1 MRFNRLGTIV
11 FGMLLLF
18 AVACFAQSNNPNTFN
33 LKPGVTVK
41 LRANGT
47 GATSYQWFRNG
58 SAILGATT
66 QDYVVNSAGK
76 YTVITFSSGGC
87 SSDLSEEMEVVMES
101 VISAD
106 VSIVKRSEGR
116 QVLNTEVFKYNLLVR
131 NNGPDMASNVQVK
144 DDLPENLTFVS
155 VDPIIVG
162 AASYNEQTKTVSW
175 AIPSLANGSFVE
187 LVINVR
193 SMKPGNVVNSATV
206 TINEID
212 PDPSNNISVDTKE
225 ITGLKIPNVF
235 TPNGDGK
242 NETFFIERLDRYSE
256 NQLTIINRWGSTV
269 YEKNG
274 YLNDWTANGLVDGTY
289 FYVIKVKTATG
300 QWQEFKGY
308 VTVMR

>member
-1 MRFNRLGTIV
+1 MFNRFGIIV
-11 FGMLLLF
+11 FSVLLLT
-18 AVACFAQSNNPNTFN
+18 AVACFAQSSNPNTLD
-33 LKPGVTVK
+33 LKPGVAVK

-47 GATSYQWFRNG
+47 GATSYQWFKNG
-58 SAILGATT
+58 EAILGATL
-66 QDYVVNSAGK
+66 QDYMVNAAGK
-76 YTVITFSSGGC
+76 YTVITFSLGGC
-87 SSDLSEEMEVVMES
+87 SSDLSEEMEVIMES
-101 VISAD
+101 QISAD
-106 VSIVKRSEGR
+106 VSIVKRSESR
-116 QVLNTEVFKYNLLVR
+116 QVINTETFKYNLLVR
-131 NNGPDMASNVQVK
+131 NNGLGMATNLQVK

-155 VDPIIVG
+155 VDPAVVG
-162 AASYNEQTKTVSW
+162 TASYNDQTKTVSW

-187 LVINVR
+187 LIINVR
-193 SMKPGNVVNSATV
+193 SMKPGNVVNRATV
-206 TINEID
+206 TIDELD

-242 NETFFIERLDRYSE
+242 NEAFFIERLDLYSE

-269 YEKNG
+269 YEKKG

-289 FYVIKVKTATG
+289 FYVIKVKTSSA

>member
-1 MRFNRLGTIV
+1 MMFNRLRIIV
-11 FGMLLLF
+11 FGVLLLS
-18 AVACFAQSNNPNTFN
+18 AAACFAQSGNPNTLN

-58 SAILGATT
+58 NAILGAIE
-66 QDYVVNSAGK
+66 QDYVVNTAGK
-76 YTVITFSSGGC
+76 YTVITFSLGGC
-87 SSDLSEEMEVVMES
+87 SSDLSEEMEVVMETA
-101 VISAD
+101 ISAD
-106 VSIVKRSEGR
+106 VSIVKRSESR
-116 QVLNTEVFKYNLLVR
+116 QVINTEVFKYNLLVR
-131 NNGPDMASNVQVK
+131 NNGLGEATNIQVK

-155 VDPIIVG
+155 VDPTIVG
-162 AASYNEQTKTVSW
+162 TASYNDQTKTVSW
-175 AIPSLANGSFVE
+175 AIPSIANGSFVE
-187 LVINVR
+187 LIINVR
-193 SMKPGNVVNSATV
+193 AMKPGNVVNSARV

-212 PDPSNNISVDTKE
+212 PDLSNNISVDTKE

-269 YEKNG
+269 YEKDS

-289 FYVIKVKTATG
+289 FYVLKVKTASA

-308 VTVMR
+308 VTVIR

>member
-1 MRFNRLGTIV
+1 MRFNRLGIIV
-11 FGMLLLF
+11 FGVLLLS
-18 AVACFAQSNNPNTFN
+18 AAACFAQSTNPNTFN

-58 SAILGATT
+58 NAIFGATT

-76 YTVITFSSGGC
+76 YTVITFSLGGC
-87 SSDLSEEMEVVMES
+87 SSDLSEEMEVIMES
-101 VISAD
+101 QISAD
-106 VSIVKRSEGR
+106 VSIVKRSESR
-116 QVLNTEVFKYNLLVR
+116 PVMNTEVFKYNLLVR
-131 NNGPDMASNVQVK
+131 NNGLGMATNVQVK

-155 VDPIIVG
+155 VDPAVVG
-162 AASYNEQTKTVSW
+162 TASYNEQTKTVSW

-187 LVINVR
+187 LIINVR

-206 TINEID
+206 TIDEID

-225 ITGLKIPNVF
+225 ITGIKIPNVF

-256 NQLTIINRWGSTV
+256 NQVTIINRWGSTV

>member
-1 MRFNRLGTIV
+1 MMFNRLGIIV
-11 FGMLLLF
+11 FSVLLLS
-18 AVACFAQSNNPNTFN
+18 AAACFAQSNNPNTLN

-41 LRANGT
+41 LRASGT

-58 SAILGATT
+58 EPIAGATA

-76 YTVITFSSGGC
+76 YTVITFSLGGC

-106 VSIVKRSEGR
+106 VSIVKRSESR
-116 QVLNTEVFKYNLLVR
+116 PVMNTEVFKYNLLVR
-131 NNGPDMASNVQVK
+131 NNGLGMATNLQVK

-155 VDPIIVG
+155 VDPTVVG
-162 AASYNEQTKTVSW
+162 TASYNEQTKTVSW

-187 LVINVR
+187 LIINVR

-206 TINEID
+206 KIDEID

-242 NETFFIERLDRYSE
+242 NETFFIERLDFYSE

-269 YEKNG
+269 YEKKG

-289 FYVIKVKTATG
+289 FYVIKVKTASA

>member
-1 MRFNRLGTIV
+1 MVFSRLGIIV
-11 FGMLLLF
+11 FSVLLLP
-18 AVACFAQSNNPNTFN
+18 AAACFAQSNNPNVLN

-58 SAILGATT
+58 DAIFGATQ
-66 QDYVVNSAGK
+66 QDYVVSTAGK
-76 YTVITFSSGGC
+76 YTVITFSLGGC
-87 SSDLSEEMEVVMES
+87 SSDLSEEMEVIMES

-106 VSIVKRSEGR
+106 VSILKRSENR
-116 QVLNTEVFKYNLLVR
+116 QVINTEVFKYNLLVR
-131 NNGPDMASNVQVK
+131 NNGLGMATNVQVK

-155 VDPIIVG
+155 VDPTIVG
-162 AASYNEQTKTVSW
+162 TASYNEQTRTVSW

-187 LVINVR
+187 LVVNVR
-193 SMKPGNVVNSATV
+193 AMKPGNVVNSATV
-206 TINEID
+206 TINEPD
-212 PDPSNNISVDTKE
+212 PDLSNNTSVDTKE

-242 NETFFIERLDRYSE
+242 NETFSIERLDRYIE

-274 YLNDWTANGLVDGTY
+274 YLNDWTANGLIDGTY
-289 FYVIKVKTATG
+289 FYILKVKATNG

-308 VTVMR
+308 VTVIR

>member
-1 MRFNRLGTIV
+1 MMFNRLGIIV
-11 FGMLLLF
+11 FSVLLLS
-18 AVACFAQSNNPNTFN
+18 AAACFAQSNNPNTLN

-58 SAILGATT
+58 EPIAGATA

-76 YTVITFSSGGC
+76 YTVITFSLGGC

-106 VSIVKRSEGR
+106 VSIVKRSESR
-116 QVLNTEVFKYNLLVR
+116 PVMNTEVFKYNLLVR
-131 NNGPDMASNVQVK
+131 NNGLGMATNLQVK

-155 VDPIIVG
+155 VDPTVVG
-162 AASYNEQTKTVSW
+162 TASYNEQTKTVSW

-187 LVINVR
+187 LIINVR

-206 TINEID
+206 KIDEID

-242 NETFFIERLDRYSE
+242 NETFFIERLDLYSE
-256 NQLTIINRWGSTV
+256 NQLIIINRWGSTV
-269 YEKNG
+269 YEKKG

-289 FYVIKVKTATG
+289 FYVIKVKTASA

>member
-1 MRFNRLGTIV
+1 MEFNRFGIIV
-11 FGMLLLF
+11 FSMVLLS
-18 AVACFAQSNNPNTFN
+18 AAACFAQSANSNTLY

-41 LRANGT
+41 LRANGN

-58 SAILGATT
+58 DVIRGATA
-66 QDYVVNSAGK
+66 QDYAVNNAGK
-76 YTVITFSSGGC
+76 YTVITFSLGGC
-87 SSDLSEEMEVVMES
+87 SSDLSEEMEVVMLPA
-101 VISAD
+101 ISAD
-106 VSIVKRSEGR
+106 VSIVKRSESR
-116 QVLNTEVFKYNLLVR
+116 QVINTEVFKYNLLVR
-131 NNGPDMASNVQVK
+131 NNGLGEATNLQVK

-155 VDPIIVG
+155 VDPTIVG
-162 AASYNEQTKTVSW
+162 TASYNEQTKTVSW

-187 LVINVR
+187 LIINVR
-193 SMKPGNVVNSATV
+193 AMKPGNVVNSAIV
-206 TINEID
+206 TLNESD

-269 YEKNG
+269 YEKDG

-289 FYVIKVKTATG
+289 FYVLKIKTASAK
-300 QWQEFKGY
+300 WQEFKGY

>member
-1 MRFNRLGTIV
+1 MMFNRLVIIV
-11 FGMLLLF
+11 FGVLLLS
-18 AVACFAQSNNPNTFN
+18 AAACFAQSSNPNTLN
-33 LKPGVTVK
+33 LKPGVNVK

-47 GATSYQWFRNG
+47 GATSYQWFKNG
-58 SAILGATT
+58 NVILGATE
-66 QDYVVNSAGK
+66 QDYVVNAAGK
-76 YTVITFSSGGC
+76 YTVITFSLGGC
-87 SSDLSEEMEVVMES
+87 SSDLSEEMEVILES
-101 VISAD
+101 QISAD
-106 VSIVKRSEGR
+106 VSIVKRSESR
-116 QVLNTEVFKYNLLVR
+116 QVINTEVFKYNLLVR
-131 NNGPDMASNVQVK
+131 NNGLGEATNIQVK

-155 VDPIIVG
+155 VDPTIVG
-162 AASYNEQTKTVSW
+162 TASYNDQTKTISW

-187 LVINVR
+187 LIINVR
-193 SMKPGNVVNSATV
+193 SMKPGNVVNRATV
-206 TINEID
+206 TIDELD

-242 NETFFIERLDRYSE
+242 NETFLIERLDLYSE

-269 YEKNG
+269 YEKKG

-289 FYVIKVKTATG
+289 FYVIKVKTASA

>member
-1 MRFNRLGTIV
+1 MMFNRLGIIV
-11 FGMLLLF
+11 FGVLLLS
-18 AVACFAQSNNPNTFN
+18 AASCFAQSSNPNTLN

-47 GATSYQWFRNG
+47 GATSYQWFKNG
-58 SAILGATT
+58 NALLGATE
-66 QDYVVNSAGK
+66 QDYVVNAAGK
-76 YTVITFSSGGC
+76 YTVITFSLGGC
-87 SSDLSEEMEVVMES
+87 SSDLSEEMEVIMES
-101 VISAD
+101 QISAD
-106 VSIVKRSEGR
+106 VSIVKRSESR
-116 QVLNTEVFKYNLLVR
+116 QVINTETFKYNLLVR
-131 NNGPDMASNVQVK
+131 NNGLGMATNLQVK

-155 VDPIIVG
+155 VDPAVVG
-162 AASYNEQTKTVSW
+162 TASYNDQTKTVSW

-187 LVINVR
+187 LIINVR
-193 SMKPGNVVNSATV
+193 SMKPGNVINRATV
-206 TINEID
+206 TIDEPD

-242 NETFFIERLDRYSE
+242 NETFFIERLGLYSE

-269 YEKNG
+269 YEKKG

-289 FYVIKVKTATG
+289 FYVIKVKTASA

>member
-1 MRFNRLGTIV
+1 MMFNRLGIIV
-11 FGMLLLF
+11 FSVLLF
-18 AVACFAQSNNPNTFN
+18 CAGACFAQSTNPNTLN

-41 LRANGT
+41 LRANGA

-58 SAILGATT
+58 NAIFGATE
-66 QDYVVNSAGK
+66 QDYVVNTAGK
-76 YTVITFSSGGC
+76 YTVITFSLGGC
-87 SSDLSEEMEVVMES
+87 SSDLSEEMEVVMAP

-106 VSIVKRSEGR
+106 VSIVKRSESR
-116 QVLNTEVFKYNLLVR
+116 AIINTEVFKYNLLVR
-131 NNGPDMASNVQVK
+131 NNGLGEATNIQVK

-155 VDPIIVG
+155 LDPTIVG
-162 AASYNEQTKTVSW
+162 SASYNEQTKTVSW

-187 LVINVR
+187 LIINVR
-193 SMKPGNVVNSATV
+193 AMRPGNVVNSATV
-206 TINEID
+206 TINETD

-242 NETFFIERLDRYSE
+242 NETFFIERLDSYSE

-289 FYVIKVKTATG
+289 FYVLKVKTTTSK
-300 QWQEFKGY
+300 WQEFKGY
-308 VTVMR
+308 VTVIR

>member
-1 MRFNRLGTIV
+1 MMLNRLVIIT
-11 FGMLLLF
+11 FGVLLCS
-18 AVACFAQSNNPNTFN
+18 AAACFAQSANPNTLS

-58 SAILGATT
+58 DAIMGATA
-66 QDYVVNSAGK
+66 QDYVVSTAGK
-76 YTVITFSSGGC
+76 YTVITFSLGGC
-87 SSDLSEEMEVVMES
+87 SSDLSEEMEVITEAV
-101 VISAD
+101 VPAD
-106 VSIVKRSEGR
+106 VSIIKRSETR
-116 QVLNTEVFKYNLLVR
+116 PVINTEVFKYNLLVR
-131 NNGPDMASNVQVK
+131 NNGLGEATNLQVK

-155 VDPIIVG
+155 VDPAIVG
-162 AASYNEQTKTVSW
+162 TASYNEQTKTVLW
-175 AIPSLANGSFVE
+175 AIPTLANGSFVE

-193 SMKPGNVVNSATV
+193 AMKPGNVVNSASV
-206 TINEID
+206 SLNEPD
-212 PDPSNNISVDTKE
+212 PDQSNNTSTDNKE
-225 ITGLKIPNVF
+225 ITGVKIPNVF

-256 NQLTIINRWGSTV
+256 NQLTVINRWGSTV

-289 FYVIKVKTATG
+289 FYVLKIKTLTA

-308 VTVMR
+308 VTIIR

>member
-1 MRFNRLGTIV
+1 MIFSLRISLFSI
-11 FGMLLLF
+11 LLF
-18 AVACFAQSNNPNTFN
+18 FSGVCFAQSNNPNTLN
-33 LKPGVTVK
+33 LKHGVTVK

-47 GATSYQWFRNG
+47 GATSYQWFKNG
-58 SAILGATT
+58 DAIAGATA

-76 YTVITFSSGGC
+76 YTVITFSLGGC
-87 SSDLSEEMEVVMES
+87 SSDLSEEMEVIMES
-101 VISAD
+101 QISAD
-106 VSIVKRSEGR
+106 VSIVKRSESR
-116 QVLNTEVFKYNLLVR
+116 QVINTEVFKYNLLVR
-131 NNGPDMASNVQVK
+131 NNGLGTATNVQVK

-155 VDPIIVG
+155 VDPTVVG
-162 AASYNEQTKTVSW
+162 TASYNEQTKTVSW
-175 AIPSLANGSFVE
+175 AIPTLANGSFVE
-187 LVINVR
+187 LVVNVR
-193 SMKPGNVVNSATV
+193 AMKAGNVVNSATV

-212 PDPSNNISVDTKE
+212 PDPSNNTSVDTKE

-242 NETFFIERLDRYSE
+242 NETFFIDRLDRYSD

-269 YEKNG
+269 FEKSG

-289 FYVIKVKTATG
+289 FYVLKVKTATA

>member
-1 MRFNRLGTIV
+1 MMFNRLGIIV
-11 FGMLLLF
+11 FGVLLLS
-18 AVACFAQSNNPNTFN
+18 AAACFAQSSNPNTLN

-47 GATSYQWFRNG
+47 GATSYQWFKNG
-58 SAILGATT
+58 NAMLGATE
-66 QDYVVNSAGK
+66 QDYMVNTAGK
-76 YTVITFSSGGC
+76 YTVITFSLGGC
-87 SSDLSEEMEVVMES
+87 SSDLSEEMEVIMES
-101 VISAD
+101 QISAD
-106 VSIVKRSEGR
+106 VSIVKRSESR
-116 QVLNTEVFKYNLLVR
+116 QVINTETFKYNLLVR
-131 NNGPDMASNVQVK
+131 NNGLGMATNLQVK

-155 VDPIIVG
+155 VDPAVVG
-162 AASYNEQTKTVSW
+162 TASYNDQTKTVSW

-187 LVINVR
+187 LIINVR
-193 SMKPGNVVNSATV
+193 SMKPGNVVNRATV
-206 TINEID
+206 TIDELD

-242 NETFFIERLDRYSE
+242 NETFFIERLDLYSE

-269 YEKNG
+269 YEKKG

-289 FYVIKVKTATG
+289 FYVIKVKTASA

>member
-1 MRFNRLGTIV
+1 
-11 FGMLLLF
+11 MLLLPV
-18 AVACFAQSNNPNTFN
+18 AACFAQSANPNKLN

-58 SAILGATT
+58 DAISGATA
-66 QDYVVNSAGK
+66 QDYVVSAAGK
-76 YTVITFSSGGC
+76 YTVITFSLGGC
-87 SSDLSEEMEVVMES
+87 SSDLSEEMEVVMEN

-106 VSIVKRSEGR
+106 VSIVKRSENR
-116 QVLNTEVFKYNLLVR
+116 QVINTEVFKYNLLVR
-131 NNGPDMASNVQVK
+131 NNGLGTATNVQVK

-155 VDPIIVG
+155 VDPAVVG
-162 AASYNEQTKTVSW
+162 TASYNEKTKTVSW
-175 AIPSLANGSFVE
+175 AIPTLANGSFVE

-193 SMKPGNVVNSATV
+193 AMKPGNVVNSATV
-206 TINEID
+206 SIDETD

-242 NETFFIERLDRYSE
+242 NETFFIEKLDRYSA

-269 YEKNG
+269 YEKDG
-274 YLNDWTANGLVDGTY
+274 YLNDWSANGLVDGTY
-289 FYVIKVKTATG
+289 FYVLKVKTSTAK
-300 QWQEFKGY
+300 WQEFKGY
-308 VTVMR
+308 VTVIR

>member
-1 MRFNRLGTIV
+1 MMFNRLGIIV
-11 FGMLLLF
+11 FGVLLF
-18 AVACFAQSNNPNTFN
+18 CTGACFAQSTNPNTLN

-41 LRANGT
+41 LRANGI

-58 SAILGATT
+58 NAILGATL
-66 QDYVVNSAGK
+66 QDYVVNTAGK
-76 YTVITFSSGGC
+76 YTVITFSLGGC
-87 SSDLSEEMEVVMES
+87 SSDLSEEMEVVMEP

-106 VSIVKRSEGR
+106 VSIVKRSESR
-116 QVLNTEVFKYNLLVR
+116 PVINTEVFKYNLLVR
-131 NNGPDMASNVQVK
+131 NNGLGEATNIKVK
-144 DDLPENLTFVS
+144 DDLPENLTFIS
-155 VDPIIVG
+155 VDPTIVG
-162 AASYNEQTKTVSW
+162 TASYNEQTKTVSW

-187 LVINVR
+187 LIINVR
-193 SMKPGNVVNSATV
+193 AMKPGNVVNSATV

-242 NETFFIERLDRYSE
+242 NETFFIERLDSYSE

-269 YEKNG
+269 YEKDG

-289 FYVIKVKTATG
+289 FYVLKVKTTTSK
-300 QWQEFKGY
+300 WQEFKGY
-308 VTVMR
+308 VTVIR

>member
-1 MRFNRLGTIV
+1 
-11 FGMLLLF
+11 MLLF
-18 AVACFAQSNNPNTFN
+18 SAAACFAQSANPNTLS

-58 SAILGATT
+58 DAIMGATA
-66 QDYVVNSAGK
+66 QDYVVSTAGK
-76 YTVITFSSGGC
+76 YTVITFSLGGC
-87 SSDLSEEMEVVMES
+87 SSDLSEEMEVITEAAVP
-101 VISAD
+101 AD
-106 VSIVKRSEGR
+106 VSIIKRSETR
-116 QVLNTEVFKYNLLVR
+116 PVINTEVFKYNLLVR
-131 NNGPDMASNVQVK
+131 NNGLGEATNLQVK

-155 VDPIIVG
+155 VDPAIVG
-162 AASYNEQTKTVSW
+162 TASYNEQTKTVLW
-175 AIPSLANGSFVE
+175 AIPTLANGSFVE

-193 SMKPGNVVNSATV
+193 AMKPGNVVNSASV
-206 TINEID
+206 SLNEPD
-212 PDPSNNISVDTKE
+212 PDQSNNTSTDNKE
-225 ITGLKIPNVF
+225 ITGVKIPNVF

-256 NQLTIINRWGSTV
+256 NQLTVINRWGSTV

-289 FYVIKVKTATG
+289 FYVLKIKTLTA

-308 VTVMR
+308 VTIIR

>member
-1 MRFNRLGTIV
+1 MMFNRLGIIV
-11 FGMLLLF
+11 FSVLLLS
-18 AVACFAQSNNPNTFN
+18 AAACFAQSNNPNTLN

-58 SAILGATT
+58 EPIAGATA

-76 YTVITFSSGGC
+76 YTVITFSLGGC

-106 VSIVKRSEGR
+106 VSIVKRSESR
-116 QVLNTEVFKYNLLVR
+116 PVMNTEVFKYNLLVR
-131 NNGPDMASNVQVK
+131 NNGLGMATNLQVK

-155 VDPIIVG
+155 VDPTVVG
-162 AASYNEQTKTVSW
+162 TASYNEQTKTVSW

-187 LVINVR
+187 LIINVR

-206 TINEID
+206 KIDEID

-242 NETFFIERLDRYSE
+242 NETFFIDRLDLYSE

-269 YEKNG
+269 YEKKG

-289 FYVIKVKTATG
+289 FYVIKVKTASA